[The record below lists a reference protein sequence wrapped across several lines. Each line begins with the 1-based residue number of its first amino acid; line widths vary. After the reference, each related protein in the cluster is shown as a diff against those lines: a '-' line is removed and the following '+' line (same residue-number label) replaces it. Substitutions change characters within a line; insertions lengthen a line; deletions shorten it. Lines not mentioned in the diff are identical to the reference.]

1 MHEVNVIFNYESRIL
16 VESYF
21 RKFLKQNFTMN
32 STQFIFSLYRL
43 AREVLLKKK
52 KYIYMYT
59 HTHTHIYIA
68 FFDLTSSNKKLFAL
82 AHKGRIEWNNEKENC
97 SLYWY
102 WSRTLLEDLGW
113 QLSKHGTLAE
123 VRNWQKLVSFL
134 DCFPWPNTQLL
145 LTVYIIVRIIFSSI
159 QL

>member
-1 MHEVNVIFNYESRIL
+1 MYEVNVIFNYESRIL

-43 AREVLLKKK
+43 AREVPLKQYIHI
-52 KYIYMYT
+52 YIYI
-59 HTHTHIYIA
+59 HTHIYIV

-82 AHKGRIEWNNEKENC
+82 SHKGRIEWNNEEENC
-97 SLYWY
+97 SLSWY
-102 WSRTLLEDLGW
+102 WSHTWLEDSSQSMAHLRR
-113 QLSKHGTLAE
+113 SETDK
-123 VRNWQKLVSFL
+123 NVSFL
-134 DCFPWPNTQLL
+134 DHPPWPNTQLL